1 MKLIILAAGT
11 GSRLGAEISKNPKS
25 LLKIGNITLIERLIK
40 QFRKNNIKNINI
52 IIGYKGNK
60 IKKKIGNKYNFIDY
74 PNFKKT
80 NNLHTL
86 RHARNILNES
96 VLITFADLLVED
108 KIIKK
113 VVKSKKKIILAVDSS
128 KVREG
133 TMFVKHLKNKLLKI
147 TNLKKS
153 EATGNFIGI
162 AKIHSSKINIFLN
175 FLKRNLDK
183 KKDYYTVVLNDMI
196 KKNVPINIIDIKKLF
211 WSEIDTKQDLNL
223 TKKKYNSNSNKFLI

>member
-25 LLKIGNITLIERLIK
+25 LLKIGNTTLIERLIK
-40 QFRKNNIKNINI
+40 QFWKYNIKNINI

-86 RHARNILNES
+86 WHARNILNES
-96 VLITFADLLVED
+96 VVITFADLLVED

-133 TMFVKHLKNKLLKI
+133 TMFVKHSKNKLLKI

-162 AKIHSSKINIFLN
+162 AKIHSSKINNFLN

-223 TKKKYNSNSNKFLI
+223 TIKKYNSNSNKFLI